1 MEVIVLLKNDAL
13 FKPEN
18 DSEESLEED
27 GAPSWV
33 EYNQKDLPSF
43 KELLNVHKLTD
54 PHDTSVMLHKYA
66 SDPRYSSLYID
77 LKMFANQSAL
87 SIPEKFSLQRT
98 YIIFRTLG
106 LRHLTVVDCRNSVK
120 GVITRKDLMGFYME
134 ERLEEKMKRRPT
146 LELDDLQNR
155 GTDSA
160 NHVV

>member
-1 MEVIVLLKNDAL
+1 MNLVFNFA
-13 FKPEN
+13 F
-18 DSEESLEED
+18 
-27 GAPSWV
+27 
-33 EYNQKDLPSF
+33 Q
-43 KELLNVHKLTD
+43 
-54 PHDTSVMLHKYA
+54 
-66 SDPRYSSLYID
+66 
-77 LKMFANQSAL
+77 KMFANQSAL
-87 SIPEKFSLQRT
+87 SIQEKFSLQRT

-106 LRHLTVVDCRNSVK
+106 LRHLTVVDCHNTVK